1 MEPPHT
7 YLLEPSGSVA
17 HHADYLN
24 VRADYAL
31 CGVVFQDPAAVTK
44 SETAD
49 AVCPDCEAQL
59 VVYHLKWWREKAET
73 ATAEL
78 EALRAKYGETAP
90 VAAEVED
97 IQVAAVIETASSEDT
112 TFLARARREVTGLC
126 QQFEG
131 TVPFYRLKNAMQ
143 DFSDTLTDD
152 ERLLLAQE
160 VGSDSS
166 LIRWATIEVETL
178 GMSVKNNRVQE
189 NNDSMMWQEW
199 LEEAQQAPAP
209 AKAPKKRFGRSR

>member
-1 MEPPHT
+1 M
-7 YLLEPSGSVA
+7 A

-24 VRADYAL
+24 ARADSAL
-31 CGVVFQDPAAVTK
+31 CGVVFQSAAAVTRA
-44 SETAD
+44 EAAG

-59 VVYHLKWWREKAET
+59 VVYHLQWWREKAET

-90 VAAEVED
+90 AAPEVED
-97 IQVAAVIETASSEDT
+97 RRADTVAEPVPTEGT
-112 TFLARARREVTGLC
+112 TFLDRARRELTGLC

-131 TVPFYRLKNAMQ
+131 AVPFYRLKNAMQ

-166 LIRWATIEVETL
+166 LIRWATAEVESL
-178 GMSVKNNRVQE
+178 GLTVKNNRVQE
-189 NNDSMMWQEW
+189 NNDMMWQEW
-199 LEEAQQAPAP
+199 LEEARQAPAP
-209 AKAPKKRFGRSR
+209 AKAPTKRRFGRSR